1 MCGPS
6 SSKTSSVPISAQQ
19 NVSPSLFSGRATS
32 PTEAAFASKMSGS
45 PILLKTIT
53 HLQIITLKML
63 EFGYHLK
70 KQSLQLQ
77 LHNKCAYLGGRMDS
91 KLLWFLFCFCSPLP
105 NLCLLVQLLL
115 KNIIQRVCKCIL
127 STKLS
132 LTCPVFN
139 PSLAHLEFLLTE
151 SQPSSKEI
159 LIYKHCK

>member
-45 PILLKTIT
+45 PILLKTVT

-91 KLLWFLFCFCSPLP
+91 KLLWFLFCFCFHPPPISAYWCSSYLKTKFKGFVNVFSPLSP
-105 NLCLLVQLLL
+105 LSPAQCLTPL
-115 KNIIQRVCKCIL
+115 
-127 STKLS
+127 
-132 LTCPVFN
+132 
-139 PSLAHLEFLLTE
+139 
-151 SQPSSKEI
+151 
-159 LIYKHCK
+159 

>member
-19 NVSPSLFSGRATS
+19 NVSPSLFSGRATW
-32 PTEAAFASKMSGS
+32 PIEAAFASKMSGS
-45 PILLKTIT
+45 SILLKTVT
-53 HLQIITLKML
+53 RLQIITLKML

-77 LHNKCAYLGGRMDS
+77 LQNKCAYLGGRMDS
-91 KLLWFLFCFCSPLP
+91 KLLWFLFCFCFPP

-115 KNIIQRVCKCIL
+115 KNKIQRVCKCIL
-127 STKLS
+127 STKPP